1 MARSVSWTSRC
12 GRPASGP
19 KGGAKTAQ
27 QSDAVADEH
36 HPADPGSLVRSK
48 AKQSGAAKARADFA
62 PGQGKR
68 RRCRGTRHLARPC
81 DHRSGWGGIRTHERL
96 SPLPVFKVGEGG
108 SATPEGITLEN
119 KGETLLKPSS
129 TGSRDQGPSGE
140 IEPNRDTTRQIET
153 TDETSPRQVA
163 VGLSRNDREW
173 DPPPSPALS
182 SQPRTRHAPW
192 QFQFCLS
199 QREADPI
206 SLLQLPAGHR
216 HPSQGFVRSGIPLR
230 GWTRLGGGR
239 SGKHPAARGSAAD
252 ENGQWRQDGGLGRL
266 ARRADMTGR
275 GSQPPLAGSQRRNG
289 DAGAPPPAVCWGGVD
304 ILHGAPVNAPASRG

>member
-1 MARSVSWTSRC
+1 MKPPWPAGTSGPRDPLVARVGGPTLAERNPTHPPVLRPAIRTAALGDSLRFSLKKTDGVGFEPTRRFHVCRFSRSANALGRLAAGTPLKTRTRRPRGPLRRRDRPPAPAAKSSQTETSRAKS
-12 GRPASGP
+12 RP
-19 KGGAKTAQ
+19 
-27 QSDAVADEH
+27 
-36 HPADPGSLVRSK
+36 L
-48 AKQSGAAKARADFA
+48 
-62 PGQGKR
+62 
-68 RRCRGTRHLARPC
+68 
-81 DHRSGWGGIRTHERL
+81 
-96 SPLPVFKVGEGG
+96 
-108 SATPEGITLEN
+108 
-119 KGETLLKPSS
+119 
-129 TGSRDQGPSGE
+129 
-140 IEPNRDTTRQIET
+140 TRQVSDKSRLACLEMT
-153 TDETSPRQVA
+153 
-163 VGLSRNDREW
+163 RNDREW

-216 HPSQGFVRSGIPLR
+216 HPSQGFVLSGFPLR

>member
-1 MARSVSWTSRC
+1 M
-12 GRPASGP
+12 
-19 KGGAKTAQ
+19 
-27 QSDAVADEH
+27 
-36 HPADPGSLVRSK
+36 
-48 AKQSGAAKARADFA
+48 
-62 PGQGKR
+62 
-68 RRCRGTRHLARPC
+68 
-81 DHRSGWGGIRTHERL
+81 
-96 SPLPVFKVGEGG
+96 PVFKVGEGG

-289 DAGAPPPAVCWGGVD
+289 DACAPHLRCVGVGWIYCTRRLLTHRRAGGEIAVSCFLEGSCVQNAAMAAGA
-304 ILHGAPVNAPASRG
+304 ITRSRG